1 MPNINY
7 YAFLVSNRNLI
18 LSVLVNNLPFH
29 STDNEHVYS
38 VNLFFLMEIF
48 ASSVNSSACIVY
60 LSKQSVE
67 DSGHLKF
74 L

>member
-29 STDNEHVYS
+29 SSDNEHVYS
-38 VNLFFLMEIF
+38 VNLFFFFNGIF
-48 ASSVNSSACIVY
+48 CLFNSSACIVY

-67 DSGHLKF
+67 DCGHLKF

>member
-7 YAFLVSNRNLI
+7 YALLVSNRNLI
-18 LSVLVNNLPFH
+18 LCVLVNNLPFH

-48 ASSVNSSACIVY
+48 ASLTQVHAS
-60 LSKQSVE
+60 
-67 DSGHLKF
+67 F
-74 L
+74 T